1 MRVRLSEAG
10 ARVSPSRRAASQSG
24 RVCDGIGDGG
34 GMTRIERY
42 IFRTATLAFL
52 AGLFAL
58 TAVVWVTQALR
69 QFDLLTS
76 KGQTVLVFLTMT
88 GLTIPSLVAIIA
100 PVALFTGVLYCLNKL
115 NGDSELVVMSAS
127 GVSPGTLLRPFLILY
142 CVVFALVGAMTLKIM
157 PWSFD
162 LIAELTAK
170 IHADFITNFARAGAF
185 SELEAGFVFHYRE
198 RGPDGSLHGV
208 FMQDRRDP
216 AHITSYIAE
225 LGQTVE
231 RDGLNYLVLAKG
243 SYQRPQE
250 SGDSAIV
257 TFDNYTIDLSQFTP
271 KEETSKR
278 PRERNTAELLF
289 PDPHDETA
297 VRLQGRFRAEL
308 LDRLTSPLY
317 AFAAGL
323 IGFAALGEAR
333 TTRQGR
339 GVAIGVAVL
348 TFAAVRLMGIAANT
362 FVVSKP
368 HAEAFVWALP
378 IITSLA
384 CFDAILNGP
393 LKRAQARIGRMSVR
407 SRAGR

>member
-1 MRVRLSEAG
+1 
-10 ARVSPSRRAASQSG
+10 
-24 RVCDGIGDGG
+24 
-34 GMTRIERY
+34 MTRIERY

-100 PVALFTGVLYCLNKL
+100 PVALFAGVLYCLNKL

-127 GVSPGTLLRPFLILY
+127 GVSPGTLLRPFLVLY
-142 CVVFALVGAMTLKIM
+142 CVVFALVGAMTLKVM

-216 AHITSYIAE
+216 AHITTYIAE

-231 RDGLNYLVLAKG
+231 KDGLNYLVLAKG

-257 TFDNYTIDLSQFTP
+257 SFDNYTIDLSQFTP

-297 VRLQGRFRAEL
+297 LRLQGRFRAEL

-348 TFAAVRLMGIAANT
+348 AFAAVRLMGIAANT

-368 HAEAFVWALP
+368 HAELFVWALP
-378 IITSLA
+378 LITSLA

-393 LKRAQARIGRMSVR
+393 LKRAQARISRMSAR
-407 SRAGR
+407 SRARR

>member
-1 MRVRLSEAG
+1 
-10 ARVSPSRRAASQSG
+10 
-24 RVCDGIGDGG
+24 
-34 GMTRIERY
+34 MTRIERY
-42 IFRTATLAFL
+42 IFRTAALAFL

-76 KGQTVLVFLTMT
+76 KGQTIVVFLTMT

-100 PVALFTGVLYCLNKL
+100 PAALFTGVLYCLNKL
-115 NGDSELVVMSAS
+115 NGDSELVVMSAA
-127 GVSPGTLLRPFLILY
+127 GVSPGTLLRPFLVLY
-142 CVVFALVGAMTLKIM
+142 CAVFALVGSMTLKVM

-162 LIAELTAK
+162 LIQELTAK
-170 IHADFITNFARAGAF
+170 IHADFITNFAQAGAF

-231 RDGLNYLVLAKG
+231 KDGLNYLVLDKG

-257 TFDNYTIDLSQFTP
+257 SFDNYTIDLSQFTP
-271 KEETSKR
+271 KEGTSKR
-278 PRERNTAELLF
+278 PRERDTAELMF

-297 VRLQGRFRAEL
+297 ARLQGRLRAEL

-348 TFAAVRLMGIAANT
+348 IFAGVRLMGIAANT

-368 HAEAFVWALP
+368 KAELFIWAIPLV
-378 IITSLA
+378 TCLV
-384 CFDAILNGP
+384 CLDAIFKGP
-393 LKRAQARIGRMSVR
+393 LSRTGARFRRASVG
-407 SRAGR
+407 S

>member
-1 MRVRLSEAG
+1 
-10 ARVSPSRRAASQSG
+10 
-24 RVCDGIGDGG
+24 
-34 GMTRIERY
+34 MTRIERY
-42 IFRTATLAFL
+42 IFRTSTISFL

-58 TAVVWVTQALR
+58 TAVIWITQALR

-76 KGQTVLVFLTMT
+76 KGQTVIVFITMT

-100 PVALFTGVLYCLNKL
+100 PVALFAGVLYCLNKL

-127 GVSPGTLLRPFLILY
+127 GVSPGTLLRPFIILFF
-142 CVVFALVGAMTLKIM
+142 VVFSLVAAMTIKIM

-162 LIAELTAK
+162 VIQELTAK
-170 IHADFITNFARAGAF
+170 IHADFITNFAREGAF

-216 AHITSYIAE
+216 AHITTYIAE

-231 RDGLNYLVLAKG
+231 KDGSNYLILAKG

-257 TFDNYTIDLSQFTP
+257 TFENYTIDLTQFTP
-271 KEETSKR
+271 KEEGSKR
-278 PRERNTAELLF
+278 PRERTTAELFSLDPNDESVRRF
-289 PDPHDETA
+289 P
-297 VRLQGRFRAEL
+297 GRFRAEL
-308 LDRLTSPLY
+308 LDRLVSPLY
-317 AFAAGL
+317 AFAGGL

-348 TFAAVRLMGIAANT
+348 IFALVRLLGIAANT
-362 FVVSKP
+362 FVVSRP
-368 HAEAFVWALP
+368 SAELFVWAIP
-378 IITSLA
+378 LA
-384 CFDAILNGP
+384 TCLFCVDAIFRGP
-393 LKRAQARIGRMSVR
+393 AFRARALVVGRFSTRR
-407 SRAGR
+407 SSPR

>member
-1 MRVRLSEAG
+1 MRVRLSEAS
-10 ARVSPSRRAASQSG
+10 ARDSPSRRAAPQSG
-24 RVCDGIGDGG
+24 RACGGIGDGG

-42 IFRTATLAFL
+42 IFRTAALAFL

-76 KGQTVLVFLTMT
+76 KGQTILVFLTMT

-127 GVSPGTLLRPFLILY
+127 GVSPGVLLRPFLILY
-142 CVVFALVGAMTLKIM
+142 CMVFALVGAMTLEVM

-216 AHITSYIAE
+216 AHVTSYIAE

-271 KEETSKR
+271 REETSKR
-278 PRERNTAELLF
+278 PRERDTADLLH

-297 VRLQGRFRAEL
+297 MRLQGRFRAEL

-348 TFAAVRLMGIAANT
+348 AFAAVRLMGIAANT

-368 HAEAFVWALP
+368 HAETFVWALP
-378 IITSLA
+378 IIASLA

-393 LKRAQARIGRMSVR
+393 LKRAQARFSRMAAR
-407 SRAGR
+407 SRARR

>member
-1 MRVRLSEAG
+1 
-10 ARVSPSRRAASQSG
+10 
-24 RVCDGIGDGG
+24 
-34 GMTRIERY
+34 MTRIERY
-42 IFRTATLAFL
+42 ILRTATLAFL

-100 PVALFTGVLYCLNKL
+100 PVALFAGVLYCLNKL

-142 CVVFALVGAMTLKIM
+142 CAVFALVGAMTLKVM

-231 RDGLNYLVLAKG
+231 KDGLNYLVLAKG

-257 TFDNYTIDLSQFTP
+257 SFDNYTIDLSQFTP

-297 VRLQGRFRAEL
+297 LRLQGRFRAEL

-348 TFAAVRLMGIAANT
+348 AFSTIRLMGIAANT

-368 HAEAFVWALP
+368 HAELVVWALP
-378 IITSLA
+378 LITSLA

-393 LKRAQARIGRMSVR
+393 LKRAQARFSRMSAR
-407 SRAGR
+407 SRARR